1 VNTTMMA
8 RSAYA
13 ASANPARTPR
23 GTEYEAF
30 ARITA
35 RLRAASLAGT
45 PGIPALADALHENRR
60 LWTILASDVAESGNG
75 LSPDLRARIF
85 YLAEFTLQHTSRVL
99 AGDGDAAI
107 LVDINT
113 AIMGGLRNERSAA

>member
-1 VNTTMMA
+1 VNTSMMA

-35 RLRAASLAGT
+35 GLRAASLAGSAGF
-45 PGIPALADALHENRR
+45 PSLAAAVHENRQ
-60 LWTILASDVAESGNG
+60 LWTILASDVAEAGNG
-75 LSPDLRARIF
+75 LGAELRARIF
-85 YLAEFTLQHTSRVL
+85 YLAEFTLQHSSRVL
-99 AGDGDAAI
+99 AGAGDPAI
-107 LVDINT
+107 LVEINT
-113 AIMGGLRNERSAA
+113 AVMGGLRNERSPA

>member
-13 ASANPARTPR
+13 ASPNPARTPR

-45 PGIPALADALHENRR
+45 PGFPALADALHENRR